1 MAYFS
6 VPIKTNIVM
15 LIDRDDYALL
25 RHIGELFPTK
35 NNDNYFISIRGQNK
49 PITLIVGQ
57 GNFFSRQSKMYMS
70 GLYHHY
76 YAALTC

>member
-1 MAYFS
+1 MAYYS

-35 NNDNYFISIRGQNK
+35 KWQAFH
-49 PITLIVGQ
+49 
-57 GNFFSRQSKMYMS
+57 
-70 GLYHHY
+70 LYSW
-76 YAALTC
+76 LKQ